1 MLYTITPGFHLTLP
15 EKCGVYIYRDK
26 DENIIYIG
34 KAKNLKKRISTY
46 FYQNKQHTAKT
57 KRMVHAAR
65 TVEVRY
71 TASEL
76 EALLLEARLIRRYLP
91 LYNRALRNYKA
102 YPFLVL
108 RTDLPA
114 PYVEVSRDMVHEGAM
129 YFGPYHKTGW
139 LDNAVDALHSWLK
152 LRRCLGPLPPSSCL
166 YADLGQCL
174 APCITAD
181 KNGIY
186 GDQVK
191 QAHAIL
197 DGDPNMQQ
205 RLEVLRN
212 EAAAELRFEEAARIQ
227 TLLNLA
233 TYNSRITRSIAHHH
247 ALVVSRD
254 ADVGCTGL
262 IIVHGRLLHTLHASD
277 QTADILRAMQQEADE
292 LYKNTVG
299 TLAAPSVEEVDE
311 MLIIASWLEYRAQ
324 ELEIYPLGP

>member
-76 EALLLEARLIRRYLP
+76 EALLLEARLIRRHLP

-108 RTDLPA
+108 RTDLTA
-114 PYVEVSRDMVHEGAM
+114 PYVEVSRDTVHEDAM
-129 YFGPYHKTGW
+129 YFGPYHKTNW
-139 LDNAVDALHSWLK
+139 LHNAVDSLNSWLK
-152 LRRCLGPLPPSSCL
+152 LRRCLGPLPSSSCL

-174 APCITAD
+174 APCITID
-181 KNGIY
+181 KDNVY
-186 GDQVK
+186 NEQVK
-191 QAHAIL
+191 KARAIL
-197 DGDPNMQQ
+197 DGDPKMKQ
-205 RLEVLRN
+205 RLETLRD
-212 EAAAELRFEEAARIQ
+212 EAVDDLHFEEAARIQ
-227 TLLNLA
+227 TLVNLA
-233 TYNSRITRSIAHHH
+233 GYNSLLTRSVAHHH
-247 ALVVSRD
+247 ALVVSYD

-262 IIVHGRLLHTLHASD
+262 IIVHGRLLRTLHTLD
-277 QTADILRAMQQEADE
+277 RTADVIRTMQEEARD
-292 LYKNTVG
+292 LYKQTVG
-299 TLAAPSVEEVDE
+299 TLAAPTVEEVDE
-311 MLIIASWLEYRAQ
+311 MLIIASWLEYRLK
-324 ELEIYPLGP
+324 ELDIYPLGP